1 MNGYEFFETLMLKC
15 MDFLR
20 YPITIWG
27 CTFSIWNV
35 LIFTEIFDIFFHFYF
50 RLFGGAEVDYT
61 D

>member
-1 MNGYEFFETLMLKC
+1 MSTVDQFHDLMFAC

-35 LIFTEIFDIFFHFYF
+35 LIFVEVFDIFFRFVF
-50 RLFGGAEVDYT
+50 KLFGGAEVDYT